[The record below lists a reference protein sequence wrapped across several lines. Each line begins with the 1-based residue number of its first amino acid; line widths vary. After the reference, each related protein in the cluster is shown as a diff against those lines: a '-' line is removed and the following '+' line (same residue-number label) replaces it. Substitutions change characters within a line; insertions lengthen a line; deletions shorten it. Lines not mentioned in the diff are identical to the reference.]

1 MSPSALASPV
11 SPRSAIAFSSACFGM
26 GRSETQVH
34 FKRNPRFLDCSES
47 AADHEPMVESNQH
60 DGDRLRQLMARAGV
74 TQAKVAEAMGV
85 SPTAVGSKWL
95 TQGAIARHHIA
106 NLCALLNCT
115 SDELLG
121 IIPIAPRAG
130 IAESRAPYLQTTP
143 MRLTQREAALIENYR
158 ASAERFRQ
166 IVDDQAAASAQPDD
180 LNMGSG

>member
-26 GRSETQVH
+26 GRSEPQVH

-106 NLCALLNCT
+106 N
-115 SDELLG
+115 
-121 IIPIAPRAG
+121 RR
-130 IAESRAPYLQTTP
+130 RAPNRLRQSRGEALDPLLPPPRLRKQLNRSLVRSKAVTLTPWSLMPVAYLT
-143 MRLTQREAALIENYR
+143 
-158 ASAERFRQ
+158 
-166 IVDDQAAASAQPDD
+166 V
-180 LNMGSG
+180 GSPRSTGQCHR